1 MKLLKTFL
9 AAISFMAISISAYA
23 VPATGVLT
31 ISNGTLDYDVA
42 GDGDSSAYDAIFGD
56 DLWTYWGSF
65 DFSATLTG
73 TAPAFD
79 ENVNWYLSGEGQYEF
94 GWQDVQGNM
103 GDGGDSGA
111 FGPLY
116 LGNGSVDDIFAP
128 GISGYGDILPAFLG
142 ALSATPTLTDVI
154 LALNNI
160 IDPAFALT
168 LPLPT
173 FLTDISDY
181 VWVSLNGNTISYV
194 SNLGLTI
201 ASTGLDA
208 SMAKAR
214 FGGSLTLTAVPEP
227 GALGLLGLG
236 LIGFAMVA
244 RRKRLAA

>member
-31 ISNGTLDYDVA
+31 ISDGTLNYDVA
-42 GDGDSSAYDAIFGD
+42 GDGDGSAYDTIFGD
-56 DLWTYWGSF
+56 DVWTYWGSF
-65 DFSATLTG
+65 DFSASLTG
-73 TAPAFD
+73 TEPAFGED
-79 ENVNWYLSGEGQYEF
+79 VNWYLSGEGEYNSLTMDGQA
-94 GWQDVQGNM
+94 M
-103 GDGGDSGA
+103 GGASDS
-111 FGPLY
+111 FGPMF
-116 LGNGSVDDIFAP
+116 LGNGSADDVFGA
-128 GISGYGDILPAFLG
+128 GITDYADILPAFLG

-154 LALNNI
+154 VALNNI

-173 FLTDISDY
+173 FITDISDY

-194 SNLGLTI
+194 SNLGLTYMGQSPST
-201 ASTGLDA
+201 ASVNF
-208 SMAKAR
+208 S
-214 FGGSLTLTAVPEP
+214 GSLTLTAVPEP

-236 LIGFAMVA
+236 LIGFAMVI